1 VAKKVGFLQWFSKS
15 HLYKYK
21 IEDNFALGI
30 SYYCQIILTFVLLF
44 SLLYIC
50 IGNLAEKMV
59 IVVVRGGEWKIVL
72 IDFFVI
78 THHTGRLYAMCRRR
92 TFTRQQKPPF
102 ARIREC
108 RIDHTACDPRG
119 RLCEHQWITIT
130 APMIDVANLSSRT
143 RKKMNSESENC
154 HQAIG

>member
-92 TFTRQQKPPF
+92 TFTRQQKTPF
-102 ARIREC
+102 AFVSAALTTLHATHEADCVSINGSQSQR
-108 RIDHTACDPRG
+108 
-119 RLCEHQWITIT
+119 Q
-130 APMIDVANLSSRT
+130 
-143 RKKMNSESENC
+143 
-154 HQAIG
+154 